1 MKNFS
6 DYVFISP
13 HRTAQKSPAPESDPK
28 EVLKRMFRIHKSD
41 DDQMLAF
48 GWASVAVT
56 ENGEQIEDWQED
68 MIDPDVLEHA
78 AYQFVELYRE
88 GGEMHERGG
97 AAVLVE
103 SMVFTEKK
111 MKSLGIPSGTLPV
124 GWWIGF
130 KVTDPDVWEKVKNG
144 TYNMF
149 SIEVEAERAD
159 V

>member
-6 DYVFISP
+6 DYVVISP
-13 HRTAQKSPAPESDPK
+13 PQKSDSK
-28 EVLKRMFRIHKSD
+28 EVLKRTFQIRKSD

-48 GWASVAVT
+48 GWASVAVA

-111 MKSLGIPSGTLPV
+111 MKALGIPSGTLPV

-149 SIEVEAERAD
+149 SIEGEAERAD